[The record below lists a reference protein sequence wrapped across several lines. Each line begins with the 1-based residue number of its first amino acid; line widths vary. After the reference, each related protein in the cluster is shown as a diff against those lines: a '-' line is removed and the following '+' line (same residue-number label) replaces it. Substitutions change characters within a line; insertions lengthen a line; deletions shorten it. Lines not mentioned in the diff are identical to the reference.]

1 MGRSDSVILTK
12 KLIITSPRPI
22 LEDEF
27 IKKITDL
34 SYKLINFLNDNGCE
48 ELGHIK
54 FIATTDGE
62 DYLQVS
68 ISDCKEQPKIKGF
81 LRKTFNKISTTLNII
96 EFGVDKGSISQK
108 IDDEFSLVQSYFNN
122 S

>member
-1 MGRSDSVILTK
+1 MGRSDSIILTK
-12 KLIITSPRPI
+12 KLIITSLRPI

-27 IKKITDL
+27 IKKITEL
-34 SYKLINFLNDNGCE
+34 SYKLINFLKDNGCE
-48 ELGHIK
+48 EIGHIK

-62 DYLQVS
+62 DYLQVG
-68 ISDCKEQPKIKGF
+68 ISDCEEKPKIKGF

-108 IDDEFSLVQSYFNN
+108 VDDEFAYIQSYFN
-122 S
+122 SS